1 MKVVRWFD
9 TNYWQIASWVFLV
22 VAVLN
27 FGNEHASV
35 LGILALGSLAVHHIL
50 TALRS
55 PAEITVSGYASAMA
69 RDRS

>member
-9 TNYWQIASWVFLV
+9 TNYWQLASWVFLV
-22 VAVLN
+22 VAIFN
-27 FGNEHASV
+27 FGNEQGAV
-35 LGILALGSLAVHHIL
+35 LGLLALGSLAVHQIL